1 MTTAESRA
9 ADPSL
14 EASHPPNMEPGLQSH
29 RTFPA
34 NKQRESVDHLGSAD
48 IIRRSDKQRESVHFD
63 HLSSSD
69 IIRRSHILSWSG
81 ITQTRGQITDTAV
94 HWKQR
99 SRDKTKHAGQVIMS
113 HDNTK

>member
-1 MTTAESRA
+1 MTTAESHA

-81 ITQTRGQITDTAV
+81 ITQTRGQITDTRNREAEI
-94 HWKQR
+94 KQ
-99 SRDKTKHAGQVIMS
+99 DTGEVIMS
-113 HDNTK
+113 HDNTKRHS

>member
-81 ITQTRGQITDTAV
+81 ITQTRGQIADTGNREAEI
-94 HWKQR
+94 KQ
-99 SRDKTKHAGQVIMS
+99 DTGEVIMS
-113 HDNTK
+113 LGNTKKHS